1 MLFNSYI
8 FIFLFLPLTL
18 AGYFFLNAKEKYDL
32 AQLFLLVMSVW
43 FCGFVNIS
51 YLLILLPSIALNY
64 LLALFMNQLS
74 VSQQKRK
81 MLVTLGIII
90 NLLLLFVFK
99 YYNFFIENVNE
110 IFSQDFLLLNLF
122 LPLGI
127 SFYTFQQITFL
138 VDYYRDSSLHCTP
151 VEYGLYITFFPQFI
165 QGPIVL
171 WSEFIPQLRDH
182 SKKKISYEDLAKG
195 LYEFV
200 LGLAKKVLIADS
212 LAKIVNDGYG
222 KISDL
227 NTASAVILILSY
239 TLQIYFDFSGYCDMA
254 MGISKMFRIELPI
267 NFNSPYKAVGIDDFW
282 DRWHITLTR
291 FFTRYVYI
299 PLGGSRKGKMRTY
312 CNIFIIFLLS
322 GLWHGAAWTFIIW
335 GVMHGS
341 AMMAKRLLKD
351 TGMKIPQIAEW
362 LLTFIFVSLA
372 WVFFR
377 AESLSD
383 AIGVLSGLFSGNF
396 ATGVV
401 PALYQSFNQMLEVNL
416 LQRIDFLQ
424 ISQKMPGIYA
434 VLFVIVVLL
443 LSILKNNVYDR
454 TKNFLPRISNCILIF
469 TLFVYCVMSLSGFS
483 SFLYFQ
489 F

>member
-18 AGYFFLNAKEKYDL
+18 VGYFFLNAKEKYDM
-32 AQLFLLVMSVW
+32 AQLFLLIMSVW
-43 FCGFVNIS
+43 FCGFVNIA

-64 LLALFMNQLS
+64 SLVFFMNRLS

-81 MLVTLGIII
+81 ILVTLGVII

-138 VDYYRDSSLHCTP
+138 VDYYRDSSLRCTP
-151 VEYGLYITFFPQFI
+151 VEYGVYITFFPQFI

-171 WSEFIPQLRDH
+171 WSELIPQLRDH

-212 LAKIVNDGYG
+212 LAKIVTDGYG
-222 KISDL
+222 NISNL

-267 NFNSPYKAVGIDDFW
+267 NFNSPYKATGIDDFW

-335 GVMHGS
+335 GVMHGI
-341 AMMAKRLLKD
+341 AMMVKRLLKG
-351 TGMKIPQIAEW
+351 TGIKVPKMLEW

-383 AIGVLSGLFSGNF
+383 AVGVLSGLFSGNF
-396 ATGVV
+396 EAGVI

-424 ISQKMPGIYA
+424 INQKMPGIYA
-434 VLFVIVVLL
+434 VLFVITILI
-443 LSILKNNVYDR
+443 LSLFGENIYDR
-454 TKNFLPRISNCILIF
+454 TKKFIPRISNCILIF
-469 TLFVYCVMSLSGFS
+469 ILFVYCVISLSGFS